1 MRSGL
6 KRSTNVWSW
15 FRESVSV
22 CTAYWCANPSS
33 NPSRP
38 SSPCF
43 LALYRDHLLQ
53 LFLFYFNCVID
64 IPILL
69 LYTLC
74 VCFLQQFFSIWNN
87 IAFASAFL
95 PLRFLARYANVSII
109 VGPTV
114 LCRRLFIV
122 TFFLPN
128 TNRCSHLPIYTHRA
142 ISIRFRILNS
152 RRHM

>member
-1 MRSGL
+1 MSGAGFGRACQSAQRTGVRIHRRIL
-6 KRSTNVWSW
+6 IVHLPR
-15 FRESVSV
+15 VSL
-22 CTAYWCANPSS
+22 
-33 NPSRP
+33 
-38 SSPCF
+38 PCIEIIF
-43 LALYRDHLLQ
+43 NFFCLILIVLL
-53 LFLFYFNCVID
+53 LFLFFSF
-64 IPILL
+64 
-69 LYTLC
+69 TLF
-74 VCFLQQFFSIWNN
+74 VCFFLQQFFSIWNN